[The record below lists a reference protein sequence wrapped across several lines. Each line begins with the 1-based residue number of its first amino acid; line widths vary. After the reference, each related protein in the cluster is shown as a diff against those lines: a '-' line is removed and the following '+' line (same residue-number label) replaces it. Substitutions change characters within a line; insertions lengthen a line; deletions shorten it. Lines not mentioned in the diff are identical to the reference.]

1 MSQTIQSEVL
11 DLFWLLVVMHMYA
24 MCTVSILCTIALD
37 WGSTVIALSYVN
49 ILHIY
54 TGVHVCPLVSV
65 ESLVF

>member
-11 DLFWLLVVMHMYA
+11 DLLWLLVVMHIYA
-24 MCTVSILCTIALD
+24 MCTILCTIALD